1 MKLVL
6 FFGLF
11 ISSFSFASTKVA
23 VVKMMRGKVEAL
35 TLGKSAPL
43 KVDDW
48 VEEGAVVKTGEKSF
62 AKLIFTDKSQMNV
75 GPSSELKIEKFSDK
89 EAGVIDVVK
98 GKIRS
103 QVTKDYLQM
112 KDQDKSKLFI
122 KTKNAVMGVR
132 GTDFM
137 ITTNGQNTATVLFE
151 GQVVFN
157 HLPEQG
163 SLSSAKL
170 EEIVD
175 RGVMIQPGEFSVV
188 EVDRPQPTV
197 PAVLNVEQRETLES
211 NVTFETKAPSVQ
223 DSTPPTIVPEGL
235 TGQSVSNTSETI
247 KSEFSE
253 VASIEAPKAEVS
265 DDAKGFVDGDK
276 VRPAN
281 GSLVHFESGTIIPP
295 AADSVFD
302 PNTNSF
308 IASSSNGT
316 VNSDGSF
323 VPPANVEI
331 TTDGKILV
339 VIPSGTNSEPKVV
352 QIEKPAVT
360 VQPAAVSLTQAVAI
374 VTEVVTNSPAAE
386 APQSQ
391 AAAPKAAPQGQAATQ
406 STARSPSSVPIP
418 VISNSTL
425 QQMAT
430 SPSSVSF
437 NPTSP
442 NPVQVPAPSAQFA
455 TFSTSS
461 TFGTNVTNTVSGGM
475 NQTNSVIED
484 TRTNGRLDISVI
496 K

>member
-1 MKLVL
+1 MKRIL
-6 FFGLF
+6 FFGIF
-11 ISSFSFASTKVA
+11 ITGLSFASTKVA
-23 VVKMMRGKVEAL
+23 VVKMMRGKVDV
-35 TLGKSAPL
+35 LGVGKTSPL
-43 KVDDW
+43 KVNDW

-62 AKLIFTDKSQMNV
+62 AKLIFTDKSQMNI
-75 GPSSELKIEKFSDK
+75 GPSSELKIEKFSEK

-163 SLSSAKL
+163 SLSTAKL

-211 NVTFETKAPSVQ
+211 NVNFETKAPPVQ

-235 TGQSVSNTSETI
+235 SGQAVSNTSETI

-253 VASIEAPKAEVS
+253 VASIEAPKNEVS

-276 VRPAN
+276 IRPAN

-302 PNTNSF
+302 PNTNSY

-316 VNSDGSF
+316 VSSDGTF

-331 TTDGKILV
+331 TNDGKILV
-339 VIPSGTNSEPKVV
+339 VVSTGGSSEPKVV
-352 QIEKPAVT
+352 QIEKLPVT
-360 VQPAAVSLTQAVAI
+360 IQPSAVSLTQAVTI
-374 VTEVVTNSPAAE
+374 VTEVVANSPAAE
-386 APQSQ
+386 ATQ
-391 AAAPKAAPQGQAATQ
+391 APSSP
-406 STARSPSSVPIP
+406 STARTPSSVVIP

-437 NPTSP
+437 NPSSP
-442 NPVQVPAPSAQFA
+442 NPVQLPAPSAQFA

-461 TFGTNVTNTVSGGM
+461 TFGTNVTNTVTGGM

>member
-1 MKLVL
+1 
-6 FFGLF
+6 
-11 ISSFSFASTKVA
+11 
-23 VVKMMRGKVEAL
+23 MRGKVEVL
-35 TLGKSAPL
+35 SIGKTTSL

-75 GPSSELKIEKFSDK
+75 GPSSELKIEKFSEK

-103 QVTKDYLQM
+103 QVSKDYLQM

-137 ITTNGQNTATVLFE
+137 ITTNGLNTATVLFE
-151 GQVVFN
+151 GQVAFN

-170 EEIVD
+170 DEIVD

-197 PAVLNVEQRETLES
+197 PAVLNVEQRETLET
-211 NVTFETKAPSVQ
+211 NVNFENKAPPVQ
-223 DSTPPTIVPEGL
+223 ESSPVSIVPEGL
-235 TGQSVSNTSETI
+235 NGQMVSNTSETI
-247 KSEFSE
+247 KSEFTE
-253 VASIEAPKAEVS
+253 VASIEAPKNEMSA
-265 DDAKGFVDGDK
+265 DAKGFVDGDK

-295 AADSVFD
+295 AGDSIFD
-302 PNTNSF
+302 PNTNSY

-316 VNSDGSF
+316 VSSDGSF

-331 TTDGKILV
+331 TNDGKILV
-339 VIPSGTNSEPKVV
+339 VIPSAGSSEPKVV
-352 QIEKPAVT
+352 QIEKPPVT
-360 VQPAAVSLTQAVAI
+360 IQPAAVSLTQVVSI
-374 VTEVVTNSPAAE
+374 VTEVVSNSVATE
-386 APQSQ
+386 APQNSTTSQ
-391 AAAPKAAPQGQAATQ
+391 PAART
-406 STARSPSSVPIP
+406 PSSVVIP
-418 VISNSTL
+418 VITNSAL
-425 QQMAT
+425 QQMAA
-430 SPSSVSF
+430 SPSTVSF
-437 NPTSP
+437 NPMSP
-442 NPVQVPAPSAQFA
+442 NPVQTPAPSAQFA

-461 TFGTNVTNTVSGGM
+461 TFGSNVTNTVSGGM

>member
-1 MKLVL
+1 MKLIL
-6 FFGLF
+6 LGLLV
-11 ISSFSFASTKVA
+11 SSFSYASTKVA
-23 VVKMMRGKVEAL
+23 VVKMMRGKVEVL
-35 TLGKSAPL
+35 SIGKTTSL

-75 GPSSELKIEKFSDK
+75 GPSSELKIEKFSEK

-103 QVTKDYLQM
+103 QVSKDYLQM

-137 ITTNGQNTATVLFE
+137 ITTNGLNTATVLFE
-151 GQVVFN
+151 GQVAFN

-170 EEIVD
+170 DEIVD

-197 PAVLNVEQRETLES
+197 PAVLNVEQRETLET
-211 NVTFETKAPSVQ
+211 NVNFENKAPPVQ
-223 DSTPPTIVPEGL
+223 ESSPVSIVPEGL
-235 TGQSVSNTSETI
+235 NGQMVSNTSETI
-247 KSEFSE
+247 KSEFTE
-253 VASIEAPKAEVS
+253 VASIEAPKNEMSA
-265 DDAKGFVDGDK
+265 DAKGFVDGDK

-295 AADSVFD
+295 AGDSIFD
-302 PNTNSF
+302 PNTNSY

-316 VNSDGSF
+316 VSSDGSF

-331 TTDGKILV
+331 TNDGKILV
-339 VIPSGTNSEPKVV
+339 VIPSAGSSEPKVV
-352 QIEKPAVT
+352 QIEKPPVT
-360 VQPAAVSLTQAVAI
+360 IQPAAVSLTQVVSI
-374 VTEVVTNSPAAE
+374 VTEVVSNSVATE
-386 APQSQ
+386 APQNSTTSQ
-391 AAAPKAAPQGQAATQ
+391 PAART
-406 STARSPSSVPIP
+406 PSSVVIP
-418 VISNSTL
+418 VITNSAL
-425 QQMAT
+425 QQMAA
-430 SPSSVSF
+430 SPSTVSF
-437 NPTSP
+437 NPMSP
-442 NPVQVPAPSAQFA
+442 NPVQTPAPSAQFA

-461 TFGTNVTNTVSGGM
+461 TFGSNVTNTVSGGM

>member
-1 MKLVL
+1 MKFFVFL
-6 FFGLF
+6 FLL
-11 ISSFSFASTKVA
+11 SQHSFSATKVA

-35 TLGKSAPL
+35 SLGKSTPL

-103 QVTKDYLQM
+103 QVSKDYLQM

-163 SLSSAKL
+163 VQTSAQL
-170 EEIVD
+170 DEIVD
-175 RGVMIQPGEFSVV
+175 RGVMIKPGEFSVV

-197 PAVLNVEQRETLES
+197 PAVLNVEQRESLES
-211 NVTFETKAPSVQ
+211 NVNFENKAPPVQ
-223 DSTPPTIVPEGL
+223 ESSPVSIVPEGL
-235 TGQSVSNTSETI
+235 SGQMVSNTSETI
-247 KSEFSE
+247 KSEFTE
-253 VASIEAPKAEVS
+253 VASIEVPKTEVS
-265 DDAKGFVDGDK
+265 EDAKGFVDGDK

-281 GSLVHFESGTIIPP
+281 GSLVHFDSGTIIPP

-302 PNTNSF
+302 PNTNSY

-316 VNSDGSF
+316 VSSDGSF

-331 TTDGKILV
+331 TNDGKILV
-339 VIPSGTNSEPKVV
+339 VVPTSGNNEPKVV
-352 QIEKPAVT
+352 QIEKPPVT
-360 VQPAAVSLTQAVAI
+360 VQPSAVSLTQAVAI
-374 VTEVVTNSPAAE
+374 VTEVVTNSAPVEVPSSSAPGKPAAAQ
-386 APQSQ
+386 APASSQ
-391 AAAPKAAPQGQAATQ
+391 T
-406 STARSPSSVPIP
+406 TARSPSSVVIP
-418 VISNSTL
+418 VISNSAL

-430 SPSSVSF
+430 SSSTVSL
-437 NPTSP
+437 NLTLP
-442 NPVQVPAPSAQFA
+442 NPVQAPTPSAQFA

>member
-1 MKLVL
+1 MKFVL

-103 QVTKDYLQM
+103 QVSKDYLQM

-163 SLSSAKL
+163 SLSSSKL

-211 NVTFETKAPSVQ
+211 NVNFETKAPPVQ

-235 TGQSVSNTSETI
+235 SGQAVSNTSETI

-253 VASIEAPKAEVS
+253 VASIEVPKNEVT

-316 VNSDGSF
+316 VSSDGTF

-386 APQSQ
+386 V
-391 AAAPKAAPQGQAATQ
+391 PQGQAAAQ
-406 STARSPSSVPIP
+406 STARSPSSVTIP

-425 QQMAT
+425 QQIAT

-437 NPTSP
+437 NSTSP